1 MNKKTLPLVIA
12 GILLLIVVIVLYRS
26 SVTIEEGRQGVLYR
40 QFSGGTVTD
49 EPALQEG
56 FHIIAPW
63 NKVIKYDIRQQEQR
77 MEMTVLS
84 KNGLDITVE
93 VSVVYKPDASQLGML
108 HKKIGNNYLNV
119 VIEPQVKSATREVIG
134 KYDPEELYASKRDLI
149 QGEIFNSCVKMMKAQ
164 YVILDKILIR
174 NIELPPSIKTA
185 IENKLKQEQA
195 SKEYEFKLVKQEKE
209 AQRLKIEAEGKAE
222 ANRILNASLSDNI
235 LKEKG
240 IQATLELANSPN
252 SKVIVV
258 GSGGDGLPLIL
269 GNN

>member
-1 MNKKTLPLVIA
+1 MDKKSISLALLGIA
-12 GILLLIVVIVLYRS
+12 VVISIIVFWRS
-26 SVTIEEGRQGVLYR
+26 SVTIEEGKAGVLYR
-40 QFSGGTVTD
+40 QFGGGTVTD
-49 EPALQEG
+49 EPALEEG

-63 NKVIKYDIRQQEQR
+63 NKVIKYDIRKLEQR

-93 VSVVYKPDASQLGML
+93 VSVLYKPDASKLGLL
-108 HKKIGNNYLNV
+108 HKKIGSNYLNV
-119 VIEPQVKSATREVIG
+119 VVEPQVKSATREVIG

-149 QGEIFNSCVKMMKAQ
+149 QGEIFSSSVSTMKDQ

-195 SKEYEFKLVKQEKE
+195 SKEYEFKLTKQQKE
-209 AQRLKIEAEGKAE
+209 AERIKIEAQGKAD
-222 ANRILNASLSDNI
+222 ANEILNKSLTDKI

-240 IQATLELANSPN
+240 IQATLELAKAPGSKIVIIGN
-252 SKVIVV
+252 SK
-258 GSGGDGLPLIL
+258 DGLPIIL
-269 GNN
+269 GDN